1 MNDTETKIDL
11 TMKKSIIG
19 LVLIVSVC
27 VNGTGCSKQEIRRE
41 DPPAGQT
48 PSSEGYE
55 TDYRFFR
62 NGLSSVDIGEA
73 RKVLL
78 DFRNFNNGINAKV
91 LTNLEGKRQDY
102 RNELASHIGVGFKEQ
117 EKARNI
123 LETFLNELTEA
134 SKNPSAGAFAR
145 EGKIGIVQVS
155 HDEQRLVNEKGVE
168 LGQVIQKMMIGA
180 LQVANIEHFL
190 MKSLEA
196 DNQAVMEGG
205 NSTAMEHY
213 WDIAWGYLGSI
224 NADPD
229 RISPLFL
236 ANYIEKEAVGMKGL
250 ENINVAV
257 YHAFQ
262 AGRKAI
268 VGNRTDE
275 VRKQVGEIRGLL
287 SKMLVLRTMFYL
299 NESSKILRQKSGNE
313 LNEQYFHHMGEAL
326 GFILALP
333 FVKNANGEYFITM
346 DQAKELYDALTQGE
360 KGIWDKER
368 IEGNQ
373 AGSIIEVNKKIKAYY
388 HI

>member
-1 MNDTETKIDL
+1 
-11 TMKKSIIG
+11 
-19 LVLIVSVC
+19 
-27 VNGTGCSKQEIRRE
+27 
-41 DPPAGQT
+41 
-48 PSSEGYE
+48 
-55 TDYRFFR
+55 
-62 NGLSSVDIGEA
+62 
-73 RKVLL
+73 
-78 DFRNFNNGINAKV
+78 
-91 LTNLEGKRQDY
+91 
-102 RNELASHIGVGFKEQ
+102 
-117 EKARNI
+117 
-123 LETFLNELTEA
+123 
-134 SKNPSAGAFAR
+134 
-145 EGKIGIVQVS
+145 
-155 HDEQRLVNEKGVE
+155 
-168 LGQVIQKMMIGA
+168 MMIGA

-299 NESSKILRQKSGNE
+299 NESSKILRQKSETNSTSS
-313 LNEQYFHHMGEAL
+313 
-326 GFILALP
+326 IS
-333 FVKNANGEYFITM
+333 ITWVRH
-346 DQAKELYDALTQGE
+346 
-360 KGIWDKER
+360 WDSSWPCR
-368 IEGNQ
+368 LSRMQMVTISLRWTRRRNCMMP
-373 AGSIIEVNKKIKAYY
+373 
-388 HI
+388 